1 MEYDICILGAG
12 PGGLSSAIYASRYG
26 LKTLV
31 ISKDIGGTAKT
42 ADRIENYPGFEGSGE
57 ELMEKFHKQAE
68 KFGAEFLDDD
78 IIEVRKEKE
87 FIVTATTKK
96 ITARSV
102 IIALGLQRRKLNIP
116 GEDKLLGKGVSYCA
130 VCDGRFFK
138 RKDVAVIGGGDS
150 ACKAALLLSDIARKV
165 YFVYRGEKEE
175 CESIASKKLRE
186 NKNIEFIFNATPF
199 EIRGKD
205 AVKELIIVMPG
216 RIPRQEK
223 IEVDGVFIEI
233 GGMPVSDIVKMLG
246 VKIDRE
252 GHILVDENMKTNVR
266 GVFAAGD
273 IVKSKLKQIVVAAS
287 QGALAAKSAYDYL
300 RGE

>member
-42 ADRIENYPGFEGSGE
+42 ADRIENYPGLEGSGE

-138 RKDVAVIGGGDS
+138 RKDVAVIG
-150 ACKAALLLSDIARKV
+150 
-165 YFVYRGEKEE
+165 
-175 CESIASKKLRE
+175 
-186 NKNIEFIFNATPF
+186 
-199 EIRGKD
+199 
-205 AVKELIIVMPG
+205 
-216 RIPRQEK
+216 
-223 IEVDGVFIEI
+223 
-233 GGMPVSDIVKMLG
+233 
-246 VKIDRE
+246 
-252 GHILVDENMKTNVR
+252 
-266 GVFAAGD
+266 
-273 IVKSKLKQIVVAAS
+273 
-287 QGALAAKSAYDYL
+287 
-300 RGE
+300 